1 MHIHEL
7 LIYTVKQGASDLH
20 ISAGEIPALRLHG
33 EIQRL
38 NTPAIDADNCKR
50 LLFSIMNEKQKRTFE
65 EDLEADFSVGIE
77 GHARFRVNVFYQTRG
92 IAAVFRV
99 IPSNVIPLK
108 DLKLPQVITD
118 IANMRRGLVLVTGPT
133 GSGKSTTL
141 AGMLDYIN
149 ETRKEHILTIEDP
162 VEFVHA
168 PKRCLINQR
177 ELGADTR
184 SFANALRAALRED
197 PDVILVGEMRDLE
210 TISLALTAAETGHPV
225 FGTLH
230 TKGAKDTIDRII
242 DAFPHAQQEQVRTML
257 SGSLQAVVSQT
268 LLKRANGKGRVC
280 AAEVMLVSYGIR
292 NLIRENKVFQIPSIM
307 QASKGAGMVLLE
319 DSLRTLAEG
328 GIITREAAVEVSG
341 NADMFVL
348 EDEQKGASQSRRSTR
363 SGGSTRR

>member
-20 ISAGEIPALRLHG
+20 ISAGEVPALRLHG

-50 LLFSIMNEKQKRTFE
+50 LLFSIMNEKQKRVFE
-65 EDLEADFSVGIE
+65 ETLEADFSLGIE

-99 IPSNVIPLK
+99 IPSKVIPLK
-108 DLKLPQVITD
+108 DLKLPAIIKD
-118 IANMRRGLVLVTGPT
+118 ISDFKRGLVLVTGPT

-141 AGMLDYIN
+141 AAMLDYIN
-149 ETRKEHILTIEDP
+149 ENRREHILTIEDP
-162 VEFVHA
+162 VEFVHT
-168 PKRCLINQR
+168 PKRCIINQR
-177 ELGADTR
+177 ELGSNTK
-184 SFANALRAALRED
+184 SFSNALRAALRED

-210 TISLALTAAETGHPV
+210 TISLALTAAETGHLV

-242 DAFPHAQQEQVRTML
+242 DAFPHEQQQQVRTML
-257 SGSLQAVVSQT
+257 SGSLQAVVSQM

-307 QASKGAGMVLLE
+307 QASKSAGNVLLD
-319 DSLRTLAEG
+319 DSLRALAEQG
-328 GIITREAAVEVSG
+328 VITREAATDASG
-341 NADMFVL
+341 NADLFAN
-348 EDEQKGASQSRRSTR
+348 EEQTQSASQTRRSARERSRR
-363 SGGSTRR
+363 

>member
-38 NTPAIDADNCKR
+38 NTPAIEPDACKR
-50 LLFSIMNEKQKRTFE
+50 LLFSIMNEKQKKQFE
-65 EDLEADFSVGIE
+65 ETLEADFSVGIE
-77 GHARFRVNVFYQTRG
+77 GHARFRVNVFYQSRG

-108 DLKLPQVITD
+108 DLKLPSIVTD

-149 ETRKEHILTIEDP
+149 ERRREHILTIEDP
-162 VEFVHA
+162 VEFVHK

-177 ELGADTR
+177 ELGADTQ
-184 SFANALRAALRED
+184 SFTNALRAALRED

-210 TISLALTAAETGHPV
+210 TISLALTAAETGHLV

-257 SGSLQAVVSQT
+257 SGSLQAVISQM

-307 QASKGAGMVLLE
+307 QASKGSGMVLLD
-319 DSLRTLAEG
+319 DSLRALAEKG
-328 GIITREAAVEVSG
+328 VITREAACDASG
-341 NADMFVL
+341 KTDLFAD
-348 EDEQKGASQSRRSTR
+348 DDATAATSQTRRSARTNRTR
-363 SGGSTRR
+363 